1 MSSLDVFINPALID
15 ITHQYD
21 GMNPE
26 GYSEDELFAA
36 GATRFPDYL
45 RIPRKDWDEWINNND
60 KNRTAPINYSAR
72 YTHQGNS
79 HECVCHATT
88 QSFEIA
94 YNRQFAS
101 TKYAV
106 YGSPLALYTRI
117 TGGRQWGGSNVMDA
131 LREMM
136 ANGMIP
142 EYDGA
147 EWMGGKLGQYKHF
160 KHTVHQTSGRSESHW
175 PTKGWITPSRLPEGW
190 KQTARHFRVL
200 EAWTIPD
207 AEAHASALL
216 RGLCVVN
223 GRQGHS
229 IPHVQLVKSNGRYYS
244 KYRDSYNEDRYD
256 SESLWGGGFAIV
268 SVTIPQEREN
278 PAGHDMKEPVV
289 VNTRV

>member
-1 MSSLDVFINPALID
+1 MTSLDVQIDPKLID
-15 ITHQYD
+15 ITHQFD
-21 GMNPE
+21 GMIDE
-26 GYSEDELFAA
+26 KIEEEDLFAA
-36 GATRFPDYL
+36 GATRFPDKL
-45 RIPRKDWDEWINNND
+45 RIPRKEWDDWIAVND
-60 KNRTAPINYSAR
+60 RYHTAPIHYSAR

-94 YNRQFAS
+94 WNRQFAGIRR
-101 TKYAV
+101 AV

-117 TGGRQWGGSNVMDA
+117 TGGRRWGGSSVMDA
-131 LREMM
+131 LDEMM
-136 ANGMIP
+136 TNGMIP
-142 EYDGA
+142 EHDGA

-160 KHTVHQTSGRSESHW
+160 AHTLHQTSGRTESHW
-175 PTKGWITPSRLPEGW
+175 PTSGWITPSQLPEGW
-190 KQTARHFRVL
+190 KKTARHFRVL

-268 SVTIPQEREN
+268 AVTVPQDEWN
-278 PAGHDMKEPVV
+278 PAGPDMKE
-289 VNTRV
+289 RVQRP